1 MPYSVS
7 PRVVDHRVGPKPM
20 KYFVAFM
27 PNRLAATKWPLSCS
41 ITENS
46 RATRKMTQP
55 IWSTCGSSYLL
66 SSRARAL
73 AQASTASTSSSVV
86 TPVPDVSCSETI
98 RATVSTILGKEILPA
113 RKSATHAS
121 LAPL

>member
-66 SSRARAL
+66 PVELSRPCPRPGVHREHVLERGHSSTRRL
-73 AQASTASTSSSVV
+73 VF
-86 TPVPDVSCSETI
+86 
-98 RATVSTILGKEILPA
+98 
-113 RKSATHAS
+113 
-121 LAPL
+121 